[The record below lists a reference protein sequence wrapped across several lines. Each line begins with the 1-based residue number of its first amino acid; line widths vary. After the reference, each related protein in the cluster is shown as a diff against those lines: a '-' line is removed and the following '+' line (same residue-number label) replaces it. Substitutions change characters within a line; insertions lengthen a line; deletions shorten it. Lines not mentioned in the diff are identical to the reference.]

1 MGMVD
6 GKICLVTGGASN
18 PGLGHAIAHKLAS
31 EGATVI
37 VTDVDGEG
45 AARTAAEIQ
54 EAGGQAQAWEQDVTD
69 EAVWA
74 STMAQIRDEHG
85 RLDALVNNAGI
96 AILKTLPELSL
107 ADYNRQMLVNMTS
120 VFLGTQKAVALM
132 RETDR
137 IEQHLPFLASV
148 GSTSPYIGLLGTVW
162 GIMHSFR
169 GLANATQ
176 ATLATVAPGI
186 SEALIATAMGLFAA
200 IPAVLAYNRLAARSD
215 VLLNRYETFLDEF
228 SGILQRQ
235 TYALKAN
242 QSQRP

>member
-1 MGMVD
+1 MRRRRM
-6 GKICLVTGGASN
+6 L
-18 PGLGHAIAHKLAS
+18 
-31 EGATVI
+31 
-37 VTDVDGEG
+37 
-45 AARTAAEIQ
+45 AEINVVPYI
-54 EAGGQAQAWEQDVTD
+54 DVMLVLLVIFMVTAPMLMQGVEVD
-69 EAVWA
+69 
-74 STMAQIRDEHG
+74 
-85 RLDALVNNAGI
+85 LPDAD
-96 AILKTLPELSL
+96 AILEGSRR
-107 ADYNRQMLVNMTS
+107 AMR
-120 VFLGTQKAVALM
+120 VALM

-215 VLLNRYETFLDEF
+215 ALLNRYETFLDEF
-228 SGILQRQ
+228 SGILQRR